1 MFLNCQ
7 APLNGLKAE
16 GVFSF
21 TRFFR
26 AFLLRFHASPSSRPE
41 RGINGPLALC
51 EHLCYN
57 IIGGRNFAPY
67 NQKHR
72 GNNKV
77 KQQFIPIR
85 SWMLELGLTPAEL
98 LTFAVIVAYNEY
110 KGFFEGEDRFLA
122 KWSATESG
130 RVAAVLEQL
139 TARGLIRSFRN
150 RYGKTCYK
158 VNVIGV
164 SPAHKTAAGEVH
176 AGHADTTDPID
187 PIEKRDINSIDT
199 IDSMDSIDNKDIG
212 SIDAIDSIDKKDIDT
227 IDSIEASDGSVKSRS
242 EKKAAG
248 GSPGGGKRNLTP
260 EEIRELIYPYESIE
274 LVPLKELAARI
285 DEFERKGWFAER
297 GFGQEK

>member
-1 MFLNCQ
+1 M
-7 APLNGLKAE
+7 
-16 GVFSF
+16 
-21 TRFFR
+21 
-26 AFLLRFHASPSSRPE
+26 
-41 RGINGPLALC
+41 
-51 EHLCYN
+51 
-57 IIGGRNFAPY
+57 
-67 NQKHR
+67 
-72 GNNKV
+72 

-122 KWSATESG
+122 KWSATECGS
-130 RVAAVLEQL
+130 VAAVLERL

-150 RYGKTCYK
+150 KYGKTCYK

-164 SPAHKTAAGEVH
+164 SPAHKNAAGEVH
-176 AGHADTTDPID
+176 AGHADTADLIA
-187 PIEKRDINSIDT
+187 PIERRDINTIDT
-199 IDSMDSIDNKDIG
+199 IDSIDNKDIG

-227 IDSIEASDGSVKSRS
+227 IDSIEPPQGSGKGQS
-242 EKKAAG
+242 EKKPAG

-274 LVPLKELAARI
+274 LVPLEELAARI

>member
-1 MFLNCQ
+1 M
-7 APLNGLKAE
+7 
-16 GVFSF
+16 
-21 TRFFR
+21 
-26 AFLLRFHASPSSRPE
+26 
-41 RGINGPLALC
+41 
-51 EHLCYN
+51 
-57 IIGGRNFAPY
+57 
-67 NQKHR
+67 
-72 GNNKV
+72 

-158 VNVIGV
+158 VNVIGA

-187 PIEKRDINSIDT
+187 PIEKRDINSIDPIDSIENKDIDSIDT
-199 IDSMDSIDNKDIG
+199 IDSIENKDID
-212 SIDAIDSIDKKDIDT
+212 SIDSIDKKDIDS

-242 EKKAAG
+242 EKRAAG
-248 GSPGGGKRNLTP
+248 GSPAGSSPGGGKRNLTP

-274 LVPLKELAARI
+274 LVPLEELAARI

-297 GFGQEK
+297 GFGQEKK